1 MNSKEILELGRMA
14 KARSDERMMKNHPEI
29 VKAVRAESAAKI
41 ADLEKTNA
49 EQAERIKGFEAD
61 IEQMNAK
68 VAELTAANEALTA
81 ANAELEKAKSE
92 AAETPAEA
100 VKPAKSGK
108 KKGK

>member
-68 VAELTAANEALTA
+68 VAELTAAN
-81 ANAELEKAKSE
+81 AELEKAKSE

-100 VKPAKSGK
+100 VKPAKAAK
-108 KKGK
+108 KKG